1 MKKLMSIL
9 LITVMYASLLVGC
22 ATSTA
27 DKEADKG
34 PEGAVPTSF
43 RIASLKGPTTMGM
56 VKMMSDTESGD
67 TFHDYQVTM
76 YGTADE
82 IVPKLVTGD
91 IDIALVPCNLA
102 SMLYNK
108 TKGSVQIA
116 AVNTLGVLYIV
127 ESGETVK
134 SVDDLKGKT
143 IYSTGKGTT
152 PEYALNYILQQNGID
167 PQKDVTIEFKSEA
180 TEIAVMLEQAENVV
194 AVLPQPYVTAVQ
206 MQNTGVRVALDMTQE
221 WEKVG
226 LNSSLVTGV
235 LLVRKTFVEDN
246 PDAFEEFLKEYK
258 ASTDY
263 VNGNIEEA
271 AALVEKYGIVAKAPI
286 AVKAIPACNIVY
298 IDGQEMKTKVSG
310 YLNVLFDANPQSV
323 GGALPGDDFYYQK

>member
-22 ATSTA
+22 ASTG
-27 DKEADKG
+27 DKEADKD

-82 IVPKLVTGD
+82 IVPKLATGD

-134 SVDDLKGKT
+134 SVDDLRGKT

-194 AVLPQPYVTAVQ
+194 AVLPQPYVTTVQ
-206 MQNTGVRVALDMTQE
+206 MQNAGVRVALDMTQE

-235 LLVRKTFVEDN
+235 LLVRKAFVEDN
-246 PDAFEEFLKEYK
+246 PDAFEEFLTEYM

-298 IDGQEMKTKVSG
+298 IDGQEMKTMVSG